1 MEDYTVPKY
10 IHPKKTFVPFL
21 DPKPFFFNA
30 EHSSSRAWMPPC
42 LMSVSSPVCRCAFGS
57 RHRRNQRQPTVYY
70 IQPEFLYLA
79 EFLHKVWHD
88 WNNNCT
94 TDCAGQR
101 RGSRRGRRGRI
112 DPIIPGFF
120 FFLSFLN
127 NTLECK
133 LVPSQKKKSTTQLFS
148 FHTNLMFS
156 HVFLFRCCLSHIR
169 SPHEED
175 TLPDPFHTSVLFAS
189 R

>member
-1 MEDYTVPKY
+1 M
-10 IHPKKTFVPFL
+10 HL
-21 DPKPFFFNA
+21 DQGTDEIRGNQPCITSSQ
-30 EHSSSRAWMPPC
+30 SSSIWQNFCTKSDMIEIIIAPRTVQDKGEAAEGDG
-42 LMSVSSPVCRCAFGS
+42 VEGS
-57 RHRRNQRQPTVYY
+57 TQLFQ
-70 IQPEFLYLA
+70 
-79 EFLHKVWHD
+79 D
-88 WNNNCT
+88 
-94 TDCAGQR
+94 
-101 RGSRRGRRGRI
+101 
-112 DPIIPGFF
+112 FF